1 MYERSKM
8 EEGKRKEIEEKEK
21 RDFIEKWKIKNKM
34 KGKKGLERRRL
45 QKELEKYD

>member
-1 MYERSKM
+1 M